1 MKLQCLENLNKIL
14 AFLKEKGVRLENIG
28 GEDIHAGHSMLTLG
42 LIWTIILRIQI
53 SEIEGAD
60 AKNYKA
66 ALLAVCC
73 ANLDPSRRW
82 KQRCGC
88 PFVFLVFVCTLCE
101 CPDRS
106 RLTGSPHR
114 CPTNSGVK

>member
-1 MKLQCLENLNKIL
+1 MIELNPLDSLSPTHSHNTHTVCRLQVPPSKNPRMKLQCLENLNKIL

-73 ANLDPSRRW
+73 ANLDPSCRW
-82 KQRCGC
+82 KQRC
-88 PFVFLVFVCTLCE
+88 
-101 CPDRS
+101 
-106 RLTGSPHR
+106 
-114 CPTNSGVK
+114 